1 LRACL
6 LTRMDAPDT
15 SYYYHDHSDHDDAQ
29 NPDSR
34 RCSVRGCLQP
44 LPEGHQNKMCET
56 CRGRHR
62 IYASTKRAKRKLE
75 KAAIANVAARNGAN
89 ALILA
94 HGNNLQNQPSASQ
107 QTWCALDTQYQ
118 VCAPHFAWVVEG
130 FLERV
135 FTLFMLVISVF
146 LADAFSAVPMERIVF
161 LGVI

>member
-1 LRACL
+1 
-6 LTRMDAPDT
+6 MDAPDT

-89 ALILA
+89 PLILA

-118 VCAPHFAWVVEG
+118 VCAPTLLGLWKVFSSAYLRSLCWL
-130 FLERV
+130 FLCSWP
-135 FTLFMLVISVF
+135 TH
-146 LADAFSAVPMERIVF
+146 LARFQWNESSFSGLCGEVQT
-161 LGVI
+161 